1 MSDANVDKP
10 WENLDTNIQD
20 FTFAEW
26 SFLESRFGE
35 FGEPGFSKQTTLA
48 TAPHLFGHEDSVDVN
63 ILLYRGEDGLL
74 LCVYGSYVKS
84 GVKKPF
90 MLTVHP
96 DYQKMGIASKVLDY
110 EMNDF
115 KNERGYDYDF
125 SDGLLGVKSTEAGAI
140 WARRFIERKQVEEN
154 PQ

>member
-10 WENLDTNIQD
+10 WENLDTNVQD

-26 SFLESRFGE
+26 SFLEYRFGE
-35 FGEPGFSKQTTLA
+35 FGEPGFSKQTIPA
-48 TAPHLFGHEDSVDVN
+48 AAPHLFGHENSVDVN

-74 LCVYGSYVKS
+74 LCVYGSHVND

-90 MLTVHP
+90 MLNVHP

-110 EMNDF
+110 EMDDF
-115 KNERGYDYDF
+115 KSERGHDYDF
-125 SDGLLGVKSTEAGAI
+125 NEGLLEVKSTEAGAI
-140 WARRFIERKQVEEN
+140 WARRFIERKQIEEN

>member
-1 MSDANVDKP
+1 MSNTNENQPWMNLNTNV
-10 WENLDTNIQD
+10 QD
-20 FTFAEW
+20 FTFDEW
-26 SFLESRFGE
+26 AFMESRFGE
-35 FGEPGFSKQTTLA
+35 FGEPGFSRQNTFA
-48 TAPHLFGHEDSVDVN
+48 QAAHLFGDDGVVDVN

-74 LCVYGSYVKS
+74 LCVYGSHVKD

-90 MLTVHP
+90 MLNVHP

-110 EMNDF
+110 EMDDF
-115 KNERGYDYDF
+115 KSERGYDYDF

-140 WARRFIERKQVEEN
+140 WARRFIERKQMEEN

>member
-1 MSDANVDKP
+1 MSDANADKP

-26 SFLESRFGE
+26 AFLESRFGE
-35 FGEPGFSKQTTLA
+35 FGEPGFSRQNLA
-48 TAPHLFGHEDSVDVN
+48 AQAKHLFGHEEQDNVN
-63 ILLYRGEDGLL
+63 ILLYRGDDGML
-74 LCVYGSYVKS
+74 LCVYGSHVKS

-96 DYQKMGIASKVLDY
+96 DFQKMGIASKVLDY
-110 EMNDF
+110 EMDDF

-125 SDGLLGVKSTEAGAI
+125 SDGLMGVKSTEAGAI
-140 WARRFIERKQVEEN
+140 WARRFIERKQIEEN